1 MKKTYAVAIDGPSGA
16 GKSTIARAVAGKF
29 GFMYVDTGAIYRCVG
44 LAALRAGVD
53 KTDPEAVQQLLQSL
67 QIELHHD
74 GAGVQQMILNGENVS
89 GQIRTPEVSL
99 AASDFSA
106 LPAVRAFLLD
116 MQRAFAR
123 RYSVIM
129 DGRDI
134 GTVVL
139 PDADLKIFLTASSAE
154 RARRRFD
161 ELTAK
166 GMNVDY
172 ETVLREQLARD
183 AQDSGRAVAP
193 LKAAQDAVIVD
204 TTGKTLDESI
214 ALVLSV
220 MEERLCL

>member
-1 MKKTYAVAIDGPSGA
+1 MLASKVSAI
-16 GKSTIARAVAGKF
+16 
-29 GFMYVDTGAIYRCVG
+29 
-44 LAALRAGVD
+44 
-53 KTDPEAVQQLLQSL
+53 
-67 QIELHHD
+67 
-74 GAGVQQMILNGENVS
+74 
-89 GQIRTPEVSL
+89 PEV
-99 AASDFSA
+99 
-106 LPAVRAFLLD
+106 REFLFDL
-116 MQRAFAR
+116 QQKIAKEHH
-123 RYSVIM
+123 VIM

-154 RARRRFD
+154 LARRRFD